1 MAKNNETT
9 TKFKVDISELKQS
22 MQEARRQVALANS
35 EFKAASSGMD
45 SWGKS
50 SDGISAKLKQLNSS
64 LQAQKAVL
72 GEYEKILDEV
82 KREYGENSKEATE
95 YQTRLNNQQAV
106 VNSLERQIRE
116 YSDSLETAKKAEQ
129 EAEKSGRDAAE
140 VFDELSKSAEKAGD
154 SAEKSGGGFSVL
166 KGALADLVADGIRAA
181 GAALKDLVTDSSEA
195 FAQFSAATGVATEA
209 MGEYEEAI
217 KSVYKNNFGESLE
230 DVAEKMARVKE
241 ITGELDAGNLQL
253 MTEKAIML
261 EDVFGMDMTETLRGV
276 QSLMTHFGMTAEEA
290 FDYLASGA
298 QNGLNY
304 TDELGDN
311 LSEYAGKFAEAGYSA
326 EEYFQLL
333 QNGAQGGAYNL
344 DKVNDAINEVTT
356 RMADGT
362 IGDELG
368 KFSAGTKQL
377 FTDWQNG
384 GATQKQVIESIIAD
398 IQNTK
403 GEQDKMNLAALA
415 FGTMAED
422 GGTKFIQSLSAVG
435 DAYTDVKGKADEL
448 AAVKYD
454 TPKSALEGIG
464 RTIKTDLLQPLVQ
477 DMMPYLNQAAAWATE
492 HLPAVTEKIRAVCT
506 ALKEWLPV
514 LAAVGAGIATY
525 LAVEKIMLFI
535 AAVKNGT
542 IAIKAMQIAQAAL
555 NVVMSLNPVALVIA
569 AIVAL
574 VAAFA
579 LLWNKSEAFRSF
591 FINLWKNIKTVCGN
605 AVSAIAGFFTKTLP
619 KAIDKMLSFFKALP
633 GNIWKFLLNAIKKA
647 ADFAGQM
654 GTKAK
659 ETGAKFISFIITAV
673 KELPGKIWTWF
684 VNTAKKVVEFG
695 ADLKKKGKDA
705 AKFLLN
711 AVVDGVKSL
720 PGKMLDVGTN
730 LVKGLWNGIKNVTS
744 WVVDKVK
751 GFGKSILDGLKSFF
765 GIHSP
770 SRVMRD
776 QVGKNIALGV
786 AEGITKNKKYAKK
799 SAEEMGELILNAAK
813 DTLDRYETYHK
824 MSLQSEVDYWN
835 KIRKSIKKGTKA
847 RLDAD
852 KEYLAKKK
860 ELNTKLKELDRQYKK
875 DCKDIYNQM
884 VSDVEAVSK
893 KYEESVNSRA
903 NAITSSL
910 ALFKEFSADDA
921 VSKTDLTGNLKS
933 QVTALREWNDVL
945 LQISKRS
952 GVTDGFME
960 ELQNMGVGS
969 LETLKELNSMSD
981 RELKE
986 YIDLYSQKNELAKTR
1001 AVTENEGL
1009 KEQSE
1014 KEIKSIINDAR
1025 KSLNKLEKQ
1034 YIKDIEKTGVK
1045 TKKKAKTIGK
1055 NTVKGI
1061 EEGINAET
1069 GSLYKSIT
1077 KLMNGMLKTAKSA
1090 LKIHS
1095 PSRIMRDI
1103 IGKNIALGVADGI
1116 GGNTGAVLK
1125 SMKELTEGAL
1135 SVAHAGLDAGGKQPV
1150 QGKEP
1155 GGKTVTVNNNYH
1167 QTINSPKPLSRL
1179 EIYRQTR
1186 NLLGFSGGV

>member
-50 SDGISAKLKQLNSS
+50 SDGISAKLKQLNSN
-64 LQAQKAVL
+64 LQAQKTVL
-72 GEYEKILDEV
+72 GEYEKILNEV

-95 YQTRLNNQQAV
+95 YQTKLNNQQSV
-106 VNSLERQIRE
+106 VNRLERQIRE

-154 SAEKSGGGFSVL
+154 SAEKSSGGFSVL

-195 FAQFSAATGVATEA
+195 YAQFSAATGVATEA

-217 KSVYKNNFGESLE
+217 KSVYKNNFGDSLE

-241 ITGELDAGNLQL
+241 VTRELDAGNLQT
-253 MTEKAIML
+253 MTEKAMML

-333 QNGAQGGAYNL
+333 QNGADGGAYNL

-362 IGDELG
+362 IGNELG

-422 GGTKFIQSLSAVG
+422 GGTKFVQSLSAVG

-477 DMMPYLNQAAAWATE
+477 DMMPYLNQAAAWVSE
-492 HLPAVTEKIRAVCT
+492 HLPAITEKIRTVCT
-506 ALKEWLPV
+506 TLKEWLPV

-542 IAIKAMQIAQAAL
+542 IAMKAMQIAQAAL
-555 NVVMSLNPVALVIA
+555 NVVMSLNPIALVIA

-579 LLWNKSEAFRSF
+579 LLWNKSEAFRNF

-619 KAIDKMLSFFKALP
+619 KAIDKMLSFFKNLP
-633 GNIWKFLLNAIKKA
+633 GNIGKFLLNTIKKVA
-647 ADFAGQM
+647 GFAGQM

-659 ETGAKFISFIITAV
+659 ETGTKFVSFIITGI

-695 ADLKKKGKDA
+695 ADLKKKGKAA
-705 AKFLLN
+705 AKHLLN
-711 AVVDGVKSL
+711 AVVDGIKSL
-720 PGKMLDVGTN
+720 PGKMKAVGTN
-730 LVKGLWNGIKNVTS
+730 LVKGLWNGITNVTS
-744 WVVDKVK
+744 WVIGKIK
-751 GFGKSILDGLKSFF
+751 GFGKDILDGIKSFF

-786 AEGITKNKKYAKK
+786 AEGITKNRKYAKK

-813 DTLDRYETYHK
+813 DTLDKYETYHK
-824 MSLQSEVDYWN
+824 MSLQSEVDYWD

-860 ELNTKLKELDRQYKK
+860 ELNSRLKELDKQYKA
-875 DCKDIYNQM
+875 DCKEIYNQM
-884 VSDVEAVSK
+884 VSDVEAAAK
-893 KYEESVNSRA
+893 KYEDSVKSRA
-903 NAITSSL
+903 DAITSSL
-910 ALFKEFSADDA
+910 ALFKGFSADEA
-921 VSKTDLTGNLKS
+921 VSKSELTDNLRS
-933 QVTALREWNDVL
+933 QVTALEEWNDVL
-945 LQISKRS
+945 VQISKRS

-981 RELKE
+981 KELKQ
-986 YIDLYSQKNELAKTR
+986 YLDMYNQKNELAKTR
-1001 AVTENEGL
+1001 AVIENEDL
-1009 KEQSE
+1009 KQQSE
-1014 KEIKSIINDAR
+1014 EEIKKILEDAR
-1025 KSLNKLEKQ
+1025 KSLNKLEEQ

-1077 KLMNGMLKTAKSA
+1077 KLMDGMLKTAKSA

-1095 PSRIMRDI
+1095 PSRLMRDI

-1116 GGNTGAVLK
+1116 DRNAYNVLA
-1125 SMKELTEGAL
+1125 SMKELTSDML
-1135 SVAHAGLDAGGKQPV
+1135 SSANAGLDTTGKKIPEGKTTGGTA
-1150 QGKEP
+1150 
-1155 GGKTVTVNNNYH
+1155 KTVTYNYY
-1167 QTINSPKPLSRL
+1167 QTNNSPKPLSRL
-1179 EIYRQTR
+1179 EIYRQTK

>member
-1 MAKNNETT
+1 M
-9 TKFKVDISELKQS
+9 KQS

-35 EFKAASSGMD
+35 EFKAASSGMEN
-45 SWGKS
+45 WGKS
-50 SDGISAKLKQLNSS
+50 SDGISAKLKQLDSS
-64 LQAQKAVL
+64 LQSQKTVL

-106 VNSLERQIRE
+106 VNRLERQFRE
-116 YSDSLETAKKAEQ
+116 YSESLKTAKKAEQ
-129 EAEKSGRDAAE
+129 EAERTGRDAAE
-140 VFDELSKSAEKAGD
+140 VFDELSESADRAGE
-154 SAEKSGGGFSVL
+154 SAEKSGGGFSIL

-195 FAQFSAATGVATEA
+195 FAQFSAATGVAAEA

-241 ITGELDAGNLQL
+241 ITGELDAGSLQM

-276 QSLMTHFGMTAEEA
+276 QSLMTHFGMTAGEA
-290 FDYLASGA
+290 FDYIASGA

-311 LSEYAGKFAEAGYSA
+311 LGEYAGKFAEAGYSA

-362 IGDELG
+362 IGDGLG
-368 KFSAGTKQL
+368 KFSKGTRQL
-377 FTDWQNG
+377 FADWQNG
-384 GATQKQVIESIIAD
+384 RATQKQVIESIIAD
-398 IQNTK
+398 IQSTK

-477 DMMPYLNQAAAWATE
+477 DMMPYLNQAAAWAAE
-492 HLPAVTEKIRAVCT
+492 HLPAATEKIRTVCT
-506 ALKEWLPV
+506 ALKEWIPV

-525 LAVEKIMLFI
+525 LAVEKVMLFI

-542 IAIKAMQIAQAAL
+542 LAMKAMAVVEALLNAL
-555 NVVMSLNPVALVIA
+555 NPFTLIAAGIALV
-569 AIVAL
+569 
-574 VAAFA
+574 VAAFV

-591 FINLWKNIKTVCGN
+591 FINLWNNIKTACGN

-619 KAIDKMLSFFKALP
+619 GAINNMLSFFRNLP
-633 GNIWKFLLNAIKKA
+633 GNIWKFLLNTIKKT

-659 ETGAKFISFIITAV
+659 EAGTKFVMFIITAV

-705 AKFLLN
+705 AKHLLN
-711 AVVDGVKSL
+711 AVVDGIKSL
-720 PGKMLDVGTN
+720 PGKMKDVGTN

-744 WVVDKVK
+744 WVIDKVK
-751 GFGKSILDGLKSFF
+751 GFGKSILDGIKSFF

-770 SRVMRD
+770 SRVLRD
-776 QVGKNIALGV
+776 QVGKNIALGL
-786 AEGITKNKKYAKK
+786 AEGITKNKKYAVK
-799 SAEEMGELILNAAK
+799 SAEKMGELILNAAK

-835 KIRKSIKKGTKA
+835 KIRKSIRKGTKA
-847 RLDAD
+847 RLEAD

-875 DCKDIYNQM
+875 DCKEIYNQM

-910 ALFKEFSADDA
+910 ALFREFSADDA

-981 RELKE
+981 KELKE
-986 YIDLYSQKNELAKTR
+986 YTDLYSQKNELAKTR
-1001 AVTENEGL
+1001 AVIENEGL

-1025 KSLNKLEKQ
+1025 KSLNKLEEQ
-1034 YIKDIEKTGVK
+1034 YIRDIEKTGVK

-1095 PSRIMRDI
+1095 PSRLMRDI

-1116 GGNTGAVLK
+1116 DRNAYSVLA
-1125 SMKELTEGAL
+1125 SMKELTSGML
-1135 SVAHAGLDAGGKQPV
+1135 SSVNAGLDTTGMKTTEGRMAGGKT
-1150 QGKEP
+1150 EN
-1155 GGKTVTVNNNYH
+1155 VTYNYY
-1167 QTINSPKPLSRL
+1167 QTNNSPKPLSRL

>member
-45 SWGKS
+45 NWGKS

-195 FAQFSAATGVATEA
+195 FAQFSAATGVGTEA

-241 ITGELDAGNLQL
+241 ITGELDAGNLQT

-454 TPKSALEGIG
+454 TPLAAIQEIG
-464 RTIKTDLLQPLVQ
+464 RTVKMDLLQPIVEEF
-477 DMMPYLNQAAAWATE
+477 MPSVNE
-492 HLPAVTEKIRAVCT
+492 AVSWVKDKI
-506 ALKEWLPV
+506 PV
-514 LAAVGAGIATY
+514 LMENGLAGLVPGILNMIGSMLPELLPMLVGALEAVLGGITGMAPRILQAGIELFTNLVNALPQVVEQLLGKIPELISNFIDVLMANAPNLLTAAVELFMAIVKAIPKIVVS
-525 LAVEKIMLFI
+525 LVKAVPKI
-535 AAVKNGT
+535 
-542 IAIKAMQIAQAAL
+542 IKAVISGLGKIFPELKSLGAKVL
-555 NVVMSLNPVALVIA
+555 SSVV
-569 AIVAL
+569 
-574 VAAFA
+574 
-579 LLWNKSEAFRSF
+579 SF
-591 FINLWKNIKTVCGN
+591 FGDICG
-605 AVSAIAGFFTKTLP
+605 
-619 KAIDKMLSFFKALP
+619 
-633 GNIWKFLLNAIKKA
+633 
-647 ADFAGQM
+647 
-654 GTKAK
+654 KAK
-659 ETGAKFISFIITAV
+659 ENAKKFVTLIVTAV

-705 AKFLLN
+705 AKLLLN
-711 AVVDGVKSL
+711 AVVNGVKSL

-744 WVVDKVK
+744 WVVNKVK

-770 SRVMRD
+770 SRVLRD
-776 QVGKNIALGV
+776 QVGKNVALGL
-786 AEGITKNKKYAKK
+786 AEGITKNRKYAVK
-799 SAEEMGELILNAAK
+799 SAEKMGELILNAAK

-945 LQISKRS
+945 VQISKRN

-1001 AVTENEGL
+1001 AVIENEGL

-1034 YIKDIEKTGVK
+1034 YIKDIEKTGIK

-1155 GGKTVTVNNNYH
+1155 GGKTVTVNNNYN
-1167 QTINSPKPLSRL
+1167 QTINSPKPLSRM

>member
-45 SWGKS
+45 NWGKS

-95 YQTRLNNQQAV
+95 YQTRLNSQQAV

-241 ITGELDAGNLQL
+241 ITGELDAGNLQT

-435 DAYTDVKGKADEL
+435 DAYGDVKGKADEL

-477 DMMPYLNQAAAWATE
+477 DMMPYLNQAAAWAAE

-514 LAAVGAGIATY
+514 LAAVGAGIATFFVAEKV
-525 LAVEKIMLFI
+525 LAFI
-535 AAVKNGT
+535 AAIKNGT
-542 IAIKAMQIAQAAL
+542 LALKAMAVVEAVLNAL
-555 NVVMSLNPVALVIA
+555 NPFTLIAAGIALV
-569 AIVAL
+569 
-574 VAAFA
+574 VAAFV
-579 LLWNKSEAFRSF
+579 LLWNKSEAFRNF

-695 ADLKKKGKDA
+695 SDLKKKGKDA
-705 AKFLLN
+705 AKHLLN
-711 AVVDGVKSL
+711 AVVDGIKSL
-720 PGKMLDVGTN
+720 PGRMKDVGTN

-744 WVVDKVK
+744 WVIDKVK
-751 GFGKSILDGLKSFF
+751 GFGKSILDGIKSFF

-770 SRVMRD
+770 SRVLRD
-776 QVGKNIALGV
+776 QVGKNIALGL
-786 AEGITKNKKYAKK
+786 AEGITKNRKYAVK
-799 SAEEMGELILNAAK
+799 SAEKMGELILNAAK

-933 QVTALREWNDVL
+933 QVMALREWNDVL
-945 LQISKRS
+945 VQISKRN
-952 GVTDGFME
+952 GVTDGLME

-986 YIDLYSQKNELAKTR
+986 YIALYNQKNELAKAR
-1001 AVTENEGL
+1001 AVTENEDL

-1014 KEIKSIINDAR
+1014 KEIKNIINDAR
-1025 KSLNKLEKQ
+1025 KSLNKLEMQ

-1135 SVAHAGLDAGGKQPV
+1135 SAAHAGLDAGGKQPV

-1155 GGKTVTVNNNYH
+1155 GGKTVTVNNNYN

>member
-35 EFKAASSGMD
+35 EFRAASSGMD
-45 SWGKS
+45 NWGKS

-154 SAEKSGGGFSVL
+154 SAEKSSGGFSVL

-195 FAQFSAATGVATEA
+195 FAQFSAATGVGTEA

-241 ITGELDAGNLQL
+241 VTGELDAGNLQT
-253 MTEKAIML
+253 MTEKAMML

-454 TPKSALEGIG
+454 TPLAAIQEIG
-464 RTIKTDLLQPLVQ
+464 RTVKMDLLQPIVEEF
-477 DMMPYLNQAAAWATE
+477 MPSVNE
-492 HLPAVTEKIRAVCT
+492 AVSWVKDKI
-506 ALKEWLPV
+506 PV
-514 LAAVGAGIATY
+514 LMENGLAGLVPGILNMIGSMLPELLPMLVGALETVLGGITGMAPRILQAGIELFTNLVNALPQVVEQLLGKIPELISNFIDVLMANAPNLLTAAVELFMAIVKAIP
-525 LAVEKIMLFI
+525 KIVVSL
-535 AAVKNGT
+535 VKSVPK
-542 IAIKAMQIAQAAL
+542 IIKAVISGLGKIFPELKSLGAKVL
-555 NVVMSLNPVALVIA
+555 SSVV
-569 AIVAL
+569 
-574 VAAFA
+574 
-579 LLWNKSEAFRSF
+579 SF
-591 FINLWKNIKTVCGN
+591 FGDICG
-605 AVSAIAGFFTKTLP
+605 
-619 KAIDKMLSFFKALP
+619 
-633 GNIWKFLLNAIKKA
+633 
-647 ADFAGQM
+647 
-654 GTKAK
+654 KAK
-659 ETGAKFISFIITAV
+659 ENAKKFVTLIVTAV

-751 GFGKSILDGLKSFF
+751 GFGKSILDGIKSFF

-770 SRVMRD
+770 SRVLRD
-776 QVGKNIALGV
+776 QVGKNVALGL
-786 AEGITKNKKYAKK
+786 AEGITKNRKYAVK
-799 SAEEMGELILNAAK
+799 SAEKMGELILNAAK

-921 VSKTDLTGNLKS
+921 VSKSDLTGNLKS

-945 LQISKRS
+945 VQISKRN

-986 YIDLYSQKNELAKTR
+986 YIALYNQKNELAKAR
-1001 AVTENEGL
+1001 AVTENEDL

-1061 EEGINAET
+1061 E
-1069 GSLYKSIT
+1069 L
-1077 KLMNGMLKTAKSA
+1077 
-1090 LKIHS
+1090 
-1095 PSRIMRDI
+1095 
-1103 IGKNIALGVADGI
+1103 
-1116 GGNTGAVLK
+1116 
-1125 SMKELTEGAL
+1125 
-1135 SVAHAGLDAGGKQPV
+1135 
-1150 QGKEP
+1150 
-1155 GGKTVTVNNNYH
+1155 
-1167 QTINSPKPLSRL
+1167 
-1179 EIYRQTR
+1179 
-1186 NLLGFSGGV
+1186 